1 MNKVYIFFLLLFV
14 IACNTQTETK
24 IISLPQPKVVT
35 PEVLPDELIM
45 RSPLEIKSY
54 GDYLLF
60 TQPMMGK
67 SLLFYNRKTAH
78 QFYWGEI
85 GSGPDDFMSA
95 SCIYHNYDDNAIEI
109 YDTNL
114 RKMVSFKTHI
124 ENDSI
129 SLISK
134 ERFQVNTDSISTLG
148 LHKMDNGYYVS
159 QALFGHENMFVLFD
173 KDLKI
178 IKTFGEKPIREMP
191 DANYSYLYGWFA
203 SIGNKLYFASQ
214 STGYL
219 VCYEITDKGDVKKEW
234 DAFFTTPKYETSPFF
249 GWKRE
254 NKQGFF
260 DIQVNNE
267 YLFLSFSG
275 KSFEE
280 EEVIPESIL
289 ILNYNGKLKKHL
301 KLDGNHLV
309 GKFTLAGDSIYAVGL
324 DQITIFNWR
333 KELN

>member
-1 MNKVYIFFLLLFV
+1 MRKVYFFLLLLL
-14 IACNTQTETK
+14 ITACRNQSDTK
-24 IISLPQPKVVT
+24 VISLPHPKVVT

-45 RSPLEIKSY
+45 QPPLEIKSY

-95 SCIYHNYDDNAIEI
+95 SCIYHNYNDSVIEI

-114 RKMVSFKTHI
+114 RKMVSFKTNI

-129 SLISK
+129 SLVSK

-191 DANYSYLYGWFA
+191 DENYSYLYGWFA

-214 STGYL
+214 PTGYL
-219 VCYEITDKGDVKKEW
+219 VCYEITEKGNVKKDW
-234 DAFFTTPKYETSPFF
+234 DAFFTTPKYETRPAFD
-249 GWKRE
+249 WAKD
-254 NKQGFF
+254 NQQGFY
-260 DIQVNNE
+260 DIQLNDK

-275 KSFEE
+275 KTFETND
-280 EEVIPESIL
+280 VYPESIV
-289 ILNYNGKLKKHL
+289 ILNHNGELQKHI
-301 KLDGNHLV
+301 KLDESHILL
-309 GKFTLAGDSIYAVGL
+309 KFTLVGDSIYAVAI
-324 DQITIFNWR
+324 DQMIKFNWK
-333 KELN
+333 KEL

>member
-1 MNKVYIFFLLLFV
+1 MRKIYIFLLLLL
-14 IACNTQTETK
+14 ITACKNQSDVK
-24 IISLPQPKVVT
+24 FISLPEPKIVT
-35 PEVLPDELIM
+35 PELLPDELIIQP
-45 RSPLEIKSY
+45 PLEIKTY

-67 SLLFYNRKTAH
+67 SLLFYNRKTTH

-95 SCIYHNYDDNAIEI
+95 SCIYHNYNDSVIEI

-129 SLISK
+129 SLVSK

-148 LHKMDNGYYVS
+148 LHKMNNGYYVS
-159 QALFGHENMFVLFD
+159 QVLFGHENMFVLFD

-203 SIGNKLYFASQ
+203 SKDNKLFFASQ
-214 STGYL
+214 PTGYL
-219 VCYEITDKGDVKKEW
+219 VCYEITDKGDVRKEW
-234 DAFFTTPKYETSPFF
+234 DAFFTTPKYEINPAFN
-249 GWKRE
+249 WAKD
-254 NKQGFF
+254 NQQGFY
-260 DIQVNNE
+260 DIQLNDK

-275 KSFEE
+275 KTFEKE
-280 EEVIPESIL
+280 DVFPKSII
-289 ILNYNGKLKKHL
+289 ILKHSGEL
-301 KLDGNHLV
+301 QKHIKLDESHILL
-309 GKFTLAGDSIYAVGL
+309 KFTLVGDSIYAVGL
-324 DQITIFNWR
+324 DQMIKFNWK
-333 KELN
+333 KEL